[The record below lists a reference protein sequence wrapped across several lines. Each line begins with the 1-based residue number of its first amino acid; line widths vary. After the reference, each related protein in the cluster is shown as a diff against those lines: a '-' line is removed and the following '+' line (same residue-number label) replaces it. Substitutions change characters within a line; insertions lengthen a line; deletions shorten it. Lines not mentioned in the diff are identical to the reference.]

1 MKAKKSDFA
10 RTIRILIVDDH
21 DVIRSGMKQVLADAF
36 KGAIFGEA
44 ENGDQAL
51 EAVSRQRWDLVL
63 LDMTM
68 PGKSGLEILDQI
80 ADAQPHLRVLIV
92 SGHPEEQYAVRAL
105 KAGAAGYITK
115 DTALEELVAA
125 VKKALAG
132 GKYVSASLAENLVIG
147 LNTGTANFPHESLS
161 DREFQIMRR
170 FGEGKSPKEIGF
182 ELEIDAK
189 TVSTYR
195 ARILKKMKLKT
206 NADIIR
212 YAIEHGLVA

>member
-1 MKAKKSDFA
+1 MKASKNNFA
-10 RTIRILIVDDH
+10 RPIHILIVDDH
-21 DVIRSGMKQVLADAF
+21 AIIRDGMKQVLSDAF
-36 KGAIFGEA
+36 KGITFGEA

-51 EAVSRQRWDLVL
+51 EAVSRRRWDLVL

-68 PGKSGLEILDQI
+68 PGKSGLETLDQI
-80 ADAQPHLRVLIV
+80 MDAQPGLRVLIV
-92 SGHPEEQYAVRAL
+92 SGHPEDQYAVRAL

-115 DTALEELVAA
+115 GTALEELAE
-125 VKKALAG
+125 ALKQALEG
-132 GKYVSASLAENLVIG
+132 RKYVSASLAENLVIS
-147 LNTGTANFPHESLS
+147 LNTRTANVPHETLS
-161 DREFQIMRR
+161 NREFQIMRR

-182 ELEIDAK
+182 DLEINIK

-212 YAIEHGLVA
+212 YAIQHGLVG

>member
-1 MKAKKSDFA
+1 MKANKSASA

-21 DVIRSGMKQVLADAF
+21 DIIRDGMKQVLADAF
-36 KGAIFGEA
+36 KGAVFGEA

-68 PGKSGLEILDQI
+68 PGKSGLEILGQI
-80 ADAQPHLRVLIV
+80 EGAQPHLGVLIV
-92 SGHPEEQYAVRAL
+92 SGHPEDQYAVRAL
-105 KAGAAGYITK
+105 RAGAAGYITK
-115 DTALEELVAA
+115 GAALGEIVEA
-125 VKKALAG
+125 VKKVLAG

-147 LNTGTANFPHESLS
+147 LNTGTAKFPHESLS

-170 FGEGKSPKEIGF
+170 IAEGKSPKEIGF
-182 ELEIDAK
+182 ELEISAK

-195 ARILKKMKLKT
+195 TRIVKKMKLRT

-212 YAIEHGLVA
+212 YAVERGLVA

>member
-1 MKAKKSDFA
+1 MKANKSDFA
-10 RTIRILIVDDH
+10 RSIHILIVDDH
-21 DVIRSGMKQVLADAF
+21 AVIRDGMKQVLTDAL
-36 KGAIFGEA
+36 KGVTFGDA

-51 EAVSRQRWDLVL
+51 KAVSRQRWDLVL

-68 PGKSGLEILDQI
+68 PGISGLEILDQMM
-80 ADAQPHLRVLIV
+80 DAVPDLRVLVV
-92 SGHPEEQYAVRAL
+92 SGHPEDQYAVRAL

-115 DTALEELVAA
+115 DTALEELVEA

-132 GKYVSASLAENLVIG
+132 GKYISASLAENLVTG
-147 LNTGTANFPHESLS
+147 LNKEAENLPHESLS
-161 DREFQIMRR
+161 NREFQIMRR

-182 ELEIDAK
+182 ELEINAK

-195 ARILKKMKLKT
+195 ARILKKMKLRS

>member
-1 MKAKKSDFA
+1 MKANKSDFA
-10 RTIRILIVDDH
+10 PPIHILIVDDH
-21 DVIRSGMKQVLADAF
+21 ALIRDGMKQVLTDAL
-36 KGAIFGEA
+36 KGVAFGDA

-63 LDMTM
+63 LDMTL
-68 PGKSGLEILDQI
+68 PDKSGLEILDQVLE
-80 ADAQPHLRVLIV
+80 ARPGLRVLVV
-92 SGHPEEQYAVRAL
+92 SGHPEDQYAVRAL

-115 DTALEELVAA
+115 DTALEELVEA

-132 GKYVSASLAENLVIG
+132 GKYVSASLAENLVTG
-147 LNTGTANFPHESLS
+147 LNAETSSLPHESLS
-161 DREFQIMRR
+161 SREFQIMLR
-170 FGEGKSPKEIGF
+170 FGDGKSPKEIGF
-182 ELEIDAK
+182 ELEINAK

-195 ARILKKMKLKT
+195 VRILKKMKLKT

>member
-1 MKAKKSDFA
+1 MKAHKSDFA
-10 RTIRILIVDDH
+10 PPIHILIVDDH
-21 DVIRSGMKQVLADAF
+21 AIIRDGMKQVLGDAF
-36 KGAIFGEA
+36 KGVIFGEA

-132 GKYVSASLAENLVIG
+132 GKYVSASLAENLGIG

-161 DREFQIMRR
+161 DREF
-170 FGEGKSPKEIGF
+170 
-182 ELEIDAK
+182 
-189 TVSTYR
+189 
-195 ARILKKMKLKT
+195 
-206 NADIIR
+206 
-212 YAIEHGLVA
+212 